1 MKKQL
6 IITTG
11 AVALLALTIGGATA
25 SAADVGVYKSDAKVK
40 FIQDTAITP
49 PVDPTNPGSEVT
61 PVGPGGETPEPGT
74 AGPLSIDFASSFG
87 FDEQKITTKDEVYN
101 AKAQILSD
109 GTFRP
114 NYLQVTDKR
123 GGANGWTVQV
133 KQDTQLKSVSG
144 TLDGALISVANGQAE
159 SASNAMIPSLVQAS
173 FDLAID
179 GQGDGVTQNILGAKT
194 GEGAGTWV
202 YRFGDDSNKESS
214 VTLSV
219 PGSTTKYA
227 EEYSTNLTWTLA
239 DVPYVEVQP

>member
-1 MKKQL
+1 MKKQPIL
-6 IITTG
+6 TAG
-11 AVALLALTIGGATA
+11 AVALVALTIGGTA
-25 SAADVGVYKSDAKVK
+25 SAATAGTYKSNAKVK
-40 FIQDTAITP
+40 FVQDTSITP
-49 PVDPTNPGSEVT
+49 PVDPTDPGSEVT
-61 PVGPGGETPEPGT
+61 PVDPDGTNPDPGT

-133 KQDTQLKSVSG
+133 KQDTQFASASG
-144 TLDGALISVANGQAE
+144 TLDGALISVKNGQVD
-159 SASNAMIPSLVQAS
+159 SISTSTVPSLVNKS
-173 FDLAID
+173 FDLTID
-179 GQGDGVTQNILGAKT
+179 EDGAGVSQNIVGAKT

-202 YRFGDDSNKESS
+202 YRFGDDTNKETS
-214 VTLSV
+214 VTLAV

-227 EEYSTNLTWTLA
+227 EEYTTELTWTLA
-239 DVPYVEVQP
+239 DVPHVETQP